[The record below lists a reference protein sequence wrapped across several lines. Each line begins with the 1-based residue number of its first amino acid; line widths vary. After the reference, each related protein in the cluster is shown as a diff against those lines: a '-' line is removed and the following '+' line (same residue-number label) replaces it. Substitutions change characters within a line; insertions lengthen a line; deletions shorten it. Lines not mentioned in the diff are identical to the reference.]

1 MGLEA
6 AVEAT
11 LEFLNKAVKPVM
23 VGGVKLR
30 VAKASDAFVDLA
42 DASGYAMAVMPTE
55 DEVRRATAHWGAAA
69 THAQA
74 LALHDL
80 AQP

>member
-1 MGLEA
+1 
-6 AVEAT
+6 VR
-11 LEFLNKAVKPVM
+11 KAI
-23 VGGVKLR
+23 GRLYG
-30 VAKASDAFVDLA
+30 
-42 DASGYAMAVMPTE
+42 MAVMPTE
-55 DEVRRATAHWGAAA
+55 AEVRRATAHWGAAA